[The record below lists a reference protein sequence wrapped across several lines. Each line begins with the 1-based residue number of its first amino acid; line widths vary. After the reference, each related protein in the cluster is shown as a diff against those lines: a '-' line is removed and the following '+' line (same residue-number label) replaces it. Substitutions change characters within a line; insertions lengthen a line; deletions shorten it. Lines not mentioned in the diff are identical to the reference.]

1 VFRAVGFV
9 ARETRR
15 AVQCT
20 NRSAPKACW
29 IRIGAR
35 TRTRLARGI
44 ACARGFRAVI
54 VGPRFTSFGVWV
66 VEKDLLLT
74 IAEVSVALAGFSAIV
89 GLLGNRSGRSGIKV
103 DALRLQ
109 VMLEISLSVAAAAF
123 LPVLISLFNFEV
135 WTTWR
140 IATALWL
147 AIAIPSEIIAWFR
160 TREMPDMKLDRL
172 NVNTINW
179 ALCLLSDAVMFI
191 VMIGFFEARAGAL
204 YMLALFVYLSSAAIL
219 FVQFAASTFMPS
231 DP

>member
-1 VFRAVGFV
+1 
-9 ARETRR
+9 
-15 AVQCT
+15 
-20 NRSAPKACW
+20 
-29 IRIGAR
+29 
-35 TRTRLARGI
+35 
-44 ACARGFRAVI
+44 
-54 VGPRFTSFGVWV
+54 V